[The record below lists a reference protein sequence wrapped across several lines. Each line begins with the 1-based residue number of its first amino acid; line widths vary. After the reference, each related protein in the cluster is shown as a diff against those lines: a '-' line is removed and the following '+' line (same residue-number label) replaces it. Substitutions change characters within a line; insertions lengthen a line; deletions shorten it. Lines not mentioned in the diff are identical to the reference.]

1 MERKPAARLTPEEKL
16 QIVLAGLKGEATV
29 TELCRR
35 YGISQPTDY
44 AWRDKVLSGA
54 AAALKSNSSG
64 SGTDEQ
70 LRKRV
75 ADLEQALGKKALE
88 VEILGKVLGR
98 SQ

>member
-1 MERKPAARLTPEEKL
+1 MGRKPAPSFTPEEKL

-35 YGISQPTDY
+35 YGISQPTYY

-54 AAALKSNSSG
+54 VEALSG
-64 SGTDEQ
+64 PGASAELTK
-70 LRKRV
+70 LRERV
-75 ADLEQALGKKALE
+75 AELERTLGKKTLDL
-88 VEILGKVLGR
+88 EILGNAFGR